1 MAHTRERVP
10 VAVLEHDQIASTL
23 ARHIADL
30 IRRRNAE
37 GRPAVL
43 GLATGS
49 TPIGIYRE
57 LIRLHRE
64 EGLDFS
70 NVVTFNLDEYYP
82 MAPDSIHSYHRY
94 MWENLFEHINIPRQ
108 NVHVPD
114 GTVPRERVEEYCA
127 AYEQAIRDA
136 GGLDFQLLGIGK
148 TGHIGFNEPGSG
160 VESRT
165 RLIALD
171 TVTRRDAAADF
182 FGEDNVPT
190 EAVTMGVATI
200 LDAREVA
207 LVATGEHKA
216 AVIQRAVEGEPDP
229 DIAATYLQ
237 EHANAT
243 FYLDPAAAAELTRI
257 KTPWVV
263 GEVRWDRELEIRAV
277 IWLSQTVGKSIL
289 KLENND
295 YREHHLSALLA
306 RYGNAGPLN
315 GEVFNCL
322 IAKVRGRSKLPEGKK
337 IIVFSPH
344 PDDDVISMG
353 GILNKLHLNRNH
365 IVVAYQTSGNIAVF
379 DHEVR
384 RYLDFM
390 RRFGRDFE
398 VGDGRIEELTGRIET
413 FLDRK
418 HPGQVDIPE
427 VQQIKRRIREA
438 EAVSGIETFGMRK
451 EQACFLNLPF
461 YQTGAV
467 RKDPI
472 GPADVEI
479 TLRLLEEE
487 RPELVFVA
495 GDLSDPHGTHRMCLE
510 AVMAALER
518 YSGPAPEVWYY
529 RGAWQE
535 WPVSEADVL
544 VPLSEDELRLK
555 ILAIF
560 KHQSQKD
567 KAPFP
572 GQDDREFWERVEERN
587 TGTAAIVDR
596 LGLPEYF
603 AMEAYV
609 VRKNGQPLEQEMV
622 STSMLAAP
630 PRLRRAT
637 DRPAARLAAAVGHDP
652 SREADPGQAA
662 R

>member
-1 MAHTRERVP
+1 MAQVRERVP
-10 VAVLEHDQIASTL
+10 VVIVEYDEIARTVAHRIAEVMQ
-23 ARHIADL
+23 ARRD
-30 IRRRNAE
+30 E
-37 GRPAVL
+37 GKTPVL

-57 LIRLHRE
+57 LIRMHRE

-70 NVVTFNLDEYYP
+70 DVVTFNLDEYYP
-82 MAPDSIHSYHRY
+82 MDPKSIHSYHRY
-94 MWENLFEHINIPRQ
+94 MWENLFEHINIRPE
-108 NVHVPD
+108 NVHIPRGD
-114 GTVPRERVEEYCA
+114 VPRGEAEAHCEQ
-127 AYEQAIRDA
+127 YEQAIRDA
-136 GGLDFQLLGIGK
+136 GGIDFQLLGIGK

-190 EAVTMGVATI
+190 EAITMGVASI

-207 LVATGEHKA
+207 LIATGEHKA
-216 AVIQRAVEGEPDP
+216 GVVRRAVEGEPDP
-229 DIAATYLQ
+229 DVAATYLQ
-237 EHANAT
+237 EHPNAT
-243 FYLDPAAAAELTRI
+243 FYVDPAAAAELTRI

-263 GEVRWDRELEIRAV
+263 GEVRWDRKLEIEAV
-277 IWLSQTVGKSIL
+277 IWLSQTTGKSIL
-289 KLENND
+289 KLDTND
-295 YREHHLSALLA
+295 YREHHLSALAA
-306 RYGNAGPLN
+306 RYGSAGPLN
-315 GEVFNCL
+315 GEVFNAL
-322 IAKVRGRSKLPEGKK
+322 LSKVRGKSRLPAGKR

-353 GILNKLHLNRNH
+353 GILNKLHQNGND

-384 RYLDFM
+384 RYLDFL
-390 RRFGRDFE
+390 RRFDRDFHLANGKVE
-398 VGDGRIEELTGRIET
+398 DLAGRIET
-413 FLDRK
+413 FLDEKR
-418 HPGQVDIPE
+418 PGEVDIPE
-427 VQQIKRRIREA
+427 VQTIKQRIREA
-438 EAVSGIETFGMRK
+438 EAVSGIETFGMRR

-461 YQTGAV
+461 YQTGKV

-472 GPADVEI
+472 GPRDVEI
-479 TLRLLEEE
+479 TLELLEEN
-487 RPELVFVA
+487 RPELIFVA

-510 AVMAALER
+510 AVERALEQ
-518 YSGPAPEVWYY
+518 YSGEQPEVWYY

-544 VPLSEDELRLK
+544 VPMSEEELRIK
-555 ILAIF
+555 IQAIF

-567 KAPFP
+567 SAPFP
-572 GQDDREFWERVEERN
+572 GQDDREFWERVEDRN
-587 TGTAAIVDR
+587 TETARIVDR

-609 VRKNGQPLEQEMV
+609 VRKNGAPLEAETI
-622 STSMLAAP
+622 STSALAAP
-630 PRLRRAT
+630 PRLRRAS
-637 DRPAARLAAAVGHDP
+637 DRQRSEAEAR
-652 SREADPGQAA
+652 
-662 R
+662 

>member
-1 MAHTRERVP
+1 MAQSRERVN
-10 VAVLEHDQIASTL
+10 VEILEHDQIASTL
-23 ARHIADL
+23 AHRIAGV
-30 IRRRNAE
+30 IRAANAE

-64 EGLDFS
+64 DGLSFA

-94 MWENLFEHINIPRQ
+94 MWENLFEHIDIPRENVNIP
-108 NVHVPD
+108 PGD
-114 GTVPRERVEEYCA
+114 IPREEVEARCRR
-127 AYEQAIRDA
+127 YEDDIRA
-136 GGLDFQLLGIGK
+136 LGGVDFQLLGIGK

-190 EAVTMGVATI
+190 EAITMGVASI
-200 LDAREVA
+200 LDAREIA
-207 LVATGEHKA
+207 LIATGEHKA
-216 AVIQRAVEGEPDP
+216 AVIRRAVEGEPDP
-229 DIAATYLQ
+229 DVAATYLQ
-237 EHANAT
+237 THPNAT
-243 FYLDPAAAAELTRI
+243 FYLDPAAAAELTRV

-263 GEVRWDRELEIRAV
+263 GEVRWTRELETRAV
-277 IWLSQTVGKSIL
+277 IWLSETAGKSIL
-289 KLENND
+289 RLDNHD
-295 YREHHLSALLA
+295 YREHHLSSLLA
-306 RYGNAGPLN
+306 RYGSAGPLN
-315 GEVFNCL
+315 GEIFNTL
-322 IAKVRGRSKLPEGKK
+322 ISKIRGKSKLPAGKR
-337 IIVFSPH
+337 IVVFSPH

-353 GILNKLHLNRNH
+353 GILNKLHQNGND

-384 RYLDFM
+384 RYLDFLE
-390 RRFGRDFE
+390 RFGRDFAP
-398 VGDGRIEELTGRIET
+398 GDGQMAEVTGRMGR
-413 FLDRK
+413 FLDSKR
-418 HPGQVDIPE
+418 PGEVDIPE
-427 VQQIKRRIREA
+427 VQTIKQRIREA

-451 EQACFLNLPF
+451 DQACFLKLPF
-461 YQTGAV
+461 YQTGKV
-467 RKDPI
+467 RKDAI
-472 GPADVEI
+472 GPEDVRI
-479 TLRLLEEE
+479 TLELLQRH

-495 GDLSDPHGTHRMCLE
+495 GDLSDPHGTHRMCLD
-510 AVMAALER
+510 AVMRALDAYDGEV
-518 YSGPAPEVWYY
+518 PEVWYY

-535 WPVSEADVL
+535 WPVAEADVL

-555 ILAIF
+555 ILAIY

-572 GQDDREFWERVEERN
+572 GQDDREFWQRVEERN
-587 TGTAAIVDR
+587 TGTARIVDR

-609 VRKNGQPLEQEMV
+609 VRRGGQPVEVETV
-622 STSMLAAP
+622 PTSALGDGA
-630 PRLRRAT
+630 RLRRAS
-637 DRPAARLAAAVGHDP
+637 DVPAGHGGAAAG
-652 SREADPGQAA
+652 
-662 R
+662 